1 MVPMAGSGRV
11 AESVSG
17 GGGFVANPRSPP
29 TPLSGGRAPPSEG
42 GGGVLLLFAI
52 EKQLKGKVFPAF
64 CRKTQKSFGR
74 KRCLQPL
81 FSLYFWGQKYQKP
94 PQVVLRGRIRPAALP
109 GARKI
114 KPMRHPVTTAPR
126 VAPSLSASN
135 ESAESLCRRW
145 RHYLYDNALYFSN
158 APRRLFSTFSRS

>member
-17 GGGFVANPRSPP
+17 GDGLLANPRSRP
-29 TPLSGGRAPPSEG
+29 TPLSGVRTPPSEAVG
-42 GGGVLLLFAI
+42 WLLLLFAI

-64 CRKTQKSFGR
+64 FRKTQKSFGR

-94 PQVVLRGRIRPAALP
+94 PHVVLRGRIRPAALP

-114 KPMRHPVTTAPR
+114 GAYAPPRDCRAARRILFFR
-126 VAPSLSASN
+126 VERECGITVPPLA
-135 ESAESLCRRW
+135 
-145 RHYLYDNALYFSN
+145 ALFI
-158 APRRLFSTFSRS
+158 L